1 MEEGFDNKGSAK
13 NPPPTA
19 APRRGDGIVLNPDC
33 GSGYTNLHELKLKDL
48 YTQKRVNFTTC
59 KILRHSHAEG
69 ERVLLLT
76 TQALC

>member
-33 GSGYTNLHELKLKDL
+33 GSGYTNLHM
-48 YTQKRVNFTTC
+48 
-59 KILRHSHAEG
+59 S
-69 ERVLLLT
+69 
-76 TQALC
+76 